1 MRVFIRPRG
10 VMPEEKVIVRD
21 ADEGSQGSAPASPAP
36 GAGTAGEVPPSQVAA
51 LPGTETFVNRLRK
64 NLRHL
69 GKWARREGITCY
81 RVYDADLPEY
91 AVAVDL
97 YEGWANV
104 QEYAAPPTVDPA
116 KAEARLR
123 DVMAVLPGV
132 LNLHPGRVVLKV
144 RRRQRGLSQYE
155 RLRDRR
161 AFHEVSEAGLRFF
174 VNLTDYL
181 DTGLFLDHR
190 LTRAL
195 VRRLAGGCDFLNL
208 FAYTGT
214 ASVYAAA
221 GGART
226 TTTVDLSATYLDWA
240 RRNMARNGFAE
251 GRAHRFVR
259 ADCLTWLATPHRRRY
274 GLIFLDPPTFSNSKG
289 MGGRT
294 FDVQRDHVRL
304 IRAAAVL
311 LAPGGVLL
319 FSNNLRHFRL
329 ERAAL
334 ADFAVEDL
342 TAATLP
348 LDFHRNRRIH
358 TCWKITRRRSSGI

>member
-1 MRVFIRPRG
+1 VEGEVVVNFAEASRG
-10 VMPEEKVIVRD
+10 
-21 ADEGSQGSAPASPAP
+21 ASPAP
-36 GAGTAGEVPPSQVAA
+36 PRPGEVTPGATPPSPAA
-51 LPGTETFVNRLRK
+51 VLPGTEPFANRLRK

-69 GKWARREGITCY
+69 GKWARREGISCF
-81 RVYDADLPEY
+81 RVYDADLPDY

-116 KAEARLR
+116 KAATRLR

-132 LNLHPGRVVLKV
+132 LGLAPGRVVLKV
-144 RRRQRGLSQYE
+144 RRRQRGPSQYG
-155 RLRDRR
+155 RLGDRR

-195 VRRLAGGCDFLNL
+195 VRGLAGGRDFLNL

-251 GRAHRFVR
+251 GRSHRFLR
-259 ADCLTWLATPHRRRY
+259 ADCLAWLATPHRRRY
-274 GLIFLDPPTFSNSKG
+274 GLIFVDPPTFSNSKG

-294 FDVQRDHVRL
+294 FEVQRDHARL
-304 IRAAAVL
+304 IRAAARL
-311 LAPGGVLL
+311 LAPGGILL
-319 FSNNLRHFRL
+319 FSNNFRQFRMD
-329 ERAAL
+329 RAAL
-334 ADFAVEDL
+334 AEFVVEEL

-348 LDFHRNRRIH
+348 LDFQRNRRIH
-358 TCWKITRRRSSGI
+358 NSWKITRRPANSLAFPVVGSLE

>member
-1 MRVFIRPRG
+1 MRS
-10 VMPEEKVIVRD
+10 
-21 ADEGSQGSAPASPAP
+21 ADDGSLSRSPAP
-36 GAGTAGEVPPSQVAA
+36 PRSAEAPPSGTPPPLKAE
-51 LPGTETFVNRLRK
+51 LPGTATFVNRLRK

-69 GKWARREGITCY
+69 GKWARREGITCF
-81 RVYDADLPEY
+81 RVYDADLPDY

-104 QEYAAPPTVDPA
+104 QEYAAPPSVEPA

-132 LNLHPGRVVLKV
+132 LNLPPGRVILKV
-144 RRRQRGLSQYE
+144 RRRQRGLAQYE
-155 RLRDRR
+155 RLRDQH
-161 AFHEVSEAGLRFF
+161 AFHEVSEAGLRLF

-190 LTRAL
+190 PTRAL
-195 VRRLAGGCDFLNL
+195 VRRLAGGSDFLNL

-226 TTTVDLSATYLDWA
+226 TTTVDMSATYLDWA
-240 RRNMARNGFAE
+240 RRNMARNGFVE
-251 GRAHRFVR
+251 GRTHRFVR

-294 FDVQRDHVRL
+294 FDVQRDHVTL
-304 IRAAAVL
+304 IRTAARL
-311 LAPGGVLL
+311 LTPDGLL
-319 FSNNLRHFRL
+319 VFSNNFRHFRMD
-329 ERAAL
+329 RARL
-334 ADFAVEDL
+334 ADFVVADL
-342 TAATLP
+342 TGATLP
-348 LDFHRNRRIH
+348 LDFQRNRRIH
-358 TCWKITRRRSSGI
+358 TCWKITRRA